1 MPVPILLFVL
11 LVILVAAFGFWDTLA
26 AIFGAALLAVLL
38 VILGIAIVALAGYFF
53 LKKKA
58 GG

>member
-1 MPVPILLFVL
+1 MPIPILLFVL

-38 VILGIAIVALAGYFF
+38 VILGIAVVALAGYLFIT
-53 LKKKA
+53 KKT